1 MLQKSILLDY
11 SGGVHVTRHMLP
23 HLFVNKASQSR
34 PIAGG
39 HKQGKAWKEALFVGI
54 MEAGSFAKIEGRHF
68 EYYMTK
74 RRVVL
79 GRSKRPGDVDINIR
93 TEGFNRYIS
102 RKHLDIVLDRNS
114 FYALCRGKNGIFIDN
129 SFKRH
134 DDGRVLLPS
143 S

>member
-1 MLQKSILLDY
+1 
-11 SGGVHVTRHMLP
+11 MLP
-23 HLFVNKASQSR
+23 HLFVNKAKPKR
-34 PIAGG
+34 PIAAG
-39 HKQGKAWKEALFVGI
+39 QARQTAFKEALFVAI